1 MMPYRL
7 QRIDF
12 LPYMFAYEFVIMTRK
27 PLQVPEY
34 EALTYPFDN
43 YIWIFLWSSIAVVSC
58 TLIMLQTIWSTGPGE
73 ASPKDSTAESEYLS
87 SILFLLG
94 RIFCIHSSCIH
105 HSAPCHVARPIRAQR
120 LGIQKELFLEEF
132 ALALM
137 AFVGWH
143 PDHGLQV
150 HAALHPDQ
158 NSL

>member
-87 SILFLLG
+87 SFFPWQNLLHK
-94 RIFCIHSSCIH
+94 F
-105 HSAPCHVARPIRAQR
+105 Q
-120 LGIQKELFLEEF
+120 
-132 ALALM
+132 
-137 AFVGWH
+137 
-143 PDHGLQV
+143 
-150 HAALHPDQ
+150 LHPPSCCLLCCSS
-158 NSL
+158 NLCPTIGYSRGTFPRGICSCCRGFCGVAS